1 MSLHRIPLAG
11 VIGSP
16 IAHSKS
22 PRLHQ
27 HWLAKYGI
35 AGDYVP
41 LHVEKDDLRDVL
53 RVLPKM
59 GFVGANV
66 TIPHKVA
73 ALEIAD
79 QVSDRASLI
88 GAANTLIFHEDGKII
103 ADNTDGYGFLAN
115 LKQGAPDWRP
125 DLGPAAVVAGLSI
138 CATSMP
144 DANFILHGDEAELT
158 KLLARHPALQAKVTI
173 QHAARVVTMDDK
185 PSQVMRHGQGTSMW
199 GCIDSVRAGE
209 ATVAV
214 SCGNTGA
221 LMAIAMVLVWRS
233 TRVINFAQAGMAL
246 LSTYIGFELV
256 QKTGNFWI
264 ALPLAMI
271 LGALFSALVEILLIR
286 TLIKHS
292 TTGPVAGIV
301 PIIATLG
308 LLGVIRASI
317 GIIWGNQDIQIQP
330 PLSKVGFKVGEET
343 IALSPMNLL
352 VLLTVVG
359 MVILLGFIFQKTNLG
374 LSLRASAYSPE
385 IAQLAGIR
393 VGAIRTIGWAIAGA
407 AGAAAGLLQ
416 TVNGTGAVSP
426 DSLEFS
432 LLLTFGFIAAVIG
445 GLESL
450 PGAVLGALV
459 LGLVL
464 AAVQIY
470 ISGTL
475 VFMIAFAL
483 LLLVLL
489 VRPQGFIGAKAGR
502 RA

>member
-1 MSLHRIPLAG
+1 MCVSVG
-11 VIGSP
+11 V
-16 IAHSKS
+16 
-22 PRLHQ
+22 
-27 HWLAKYGI
+27 
-35 AGDYVP
+35 
-41 LHVEKDDLRDVL
+41 E
-53 RVLPKM
+53 
-59 GFVGANV
+59 
-66 TIPHKVA
+66 
-73 ALEIAD
+73 
-79 QVSDRASLI
+79 
-88 GAANTLIFHEDGKII
+88 
-103 ADNTDGYGFLAN
+103 
-115 LKQGAPDWRP
+115 
-125 DLGPAAVVAGLSI
+125 LG
-138 CATSMP
+138 
-144 DANFILHGDEAELT
+144 
-158 KLLARHPALQAKVTI
+158 R
-173 QHAARVVTMDDK
+173 
-185 PSQVMRHGQGTSMW
+185 
-199 GCIDSVRAGE
+199 
-209 ATVAV
+209 
-214 SCGNTGA
+214 
-221 LMAIAMVLVWRS
+221 
-233 TRVINFAQAGMAL
+233 
-246 LSTYIGFELV
+246 
-256 QKTGNFWI
+256 KTGNFWI

-292 TTGPVAGIV
+292 TSGPVAGIV

-308 LLGVIRASI
+308 LLGFIRASI
-317 GIIWGNQDIQIQP
+317 GFIWGNQDIQIQP

-359 MVILLGFIFQKTNLG
+359 MVVVLGFIFQKTNLG

-450 PGAVLGALV
+450 PGAVLGAVV

-464 AAVQIY
+464 AVVQIY

-475 VFMIAFAL
+475 VFMVAFAL

-489 VRPQGFIGAKAGR
+489 VRPQGFIGSKAGR

>member
-1 MSLHRIPLAG
+1 MIQFINML
-11 VIGSP
+11 
-16 IAHSKS
+16 
-22 PRLHQ
+22 
-27 HWLAKYGI
+27 
-35 AGDYVP
+35 
-41 LHVEKDDLRDVL
+41 
-53 RVLPKM
+53 
-59 GFVGANV
+59 
-66 TIPHKVA
+66 
-73 ALEIAD
+73 
-79 QVSDRASLI
+79 LI
-88 GAANTLIFHEDGKII
+88 GI
-103 ADNTDGYGFLAN
+103 
-115 LKQGAPDWRP
+115 GA
-125 DLGPAAVVAGLSI
+125 GSI
-138 CATSMP
+138 Y
-144 DANFILHGDEAELT
+144 
-158 KLLARHPALQAKVTI
+158 
-173 QHAARVVTMDDK
+173 
-185 PSQVMRHGQGTSMW
+185 
-199 GCIDSVRAGE
+199 
-209 ATVAV
+209 
-214 SCGNTGA
+214 A

-292 TTGPVAGIV
+292 TSGPVAGIV

-308 LLGVIRASI
+308 LLGFIRASI
-317 GIIWGNQDIQIQP
+317 GFIWGNQDIQIQP

-359 MVILLGFIFQKTNLG
+359 MVVVLGFIFQKTNLG

-432 LLLTFGFIAAVIG
+432 LLLTFGFIAAVSG

-450 PGAVLGALV
+450 PGAVLGAVV

-464 AAVQIY
+464 AVVQIY

-475 VFMIAFAL
+475 VFMVAFAL

-489 VRPQGFIGAKAGR
+489 VRPQGFIGSKAGR

>member
-1 MSLHRIPLAG
+1 MTQFIDML
-11 VIGSP
+11 
-16 IAHSKS
+16 
-22 PRLHQ
+22 
-27 HWLAKYGI
+27 
-35 AGDYVP
+35 
-41 LHVEKDDLRDVL
+41 
-53 RVLPKM
+53 
-59 GFVGANV
+59 
-66 TIPHKVA
+66 
-73 ALEIAD
+73 
-79 QVSDRASLI
+79 LI
-88 GAANTLIFHEDGKII
+88 GIGAGSIYALI
-103 ADNTDGYGFLAN
+103 
-115 LKQGAPDWRP
+115 
-125 DLGPAAVVAGLSI
+125 
-138 CATSMP
+138 
-144 DANFILHGDEAELT
+144 
-158 KLLARHPALQAKVTI
+158 
-173 QHAARVVTMDDK
+173 
-185 PSQVMRHGQGTSMW
+185 
-199 GCIDSVRAGE
+199 
-209 ATVAV
+209 
-214 SCGNTGA
+214 
-221 LMAIAMVLVWRS
+221 AIAMVLVWRS

-256 QKTGNFWI
+256 QRTGNFWI

-308 LLGVIRASI
+308 LLGFIRATI
-317 GIIWGNQDIQIQP
+317 GFIWGNQDIQIQP
-330 PLSKVGFKVGEET
+330 PLSKVGFKIGEDT

-352 VLLTVVG
+352 VLLTVIG
-359 MVILLGFIFQKTNLG
+359 MVLILGFIFQKTSLG

-450 PGAVLGALV
+450 PGAVLGAVV

-464 AAVQIY
+464 AVVQIY

-475 VFMIAFAL
+475 VFIVAFAL

-489 VRPQGFIGAKAGR
+489 IRPQGFIGAKAGR

>member
-1 MSLHRIPLAG
+1 MIQFMNML
-11 VIGSP
+11 
-16 IAHSKS
+16 
-22 PRLHQ
+22 
-27 HWLAKYGI
+27 
-35 AGDYVP
+35 
-41 LHVEKDDLRDVL
+41 
-53 RVLPKM
+53 
-59 GFVGANV
+59 
-66 TIPHKVA
+66 
-73 ALEIAD
+73 
-79 QVSDRASLI
+79 LI
-88 GAANTLIFHEDGKII
+88 GI
-103 ADNTDGYGFLAN
+103 
-115 LKQGAPDWRP
+115 GA
-125 DLGPAAVVAGLSI
+125 GSI
-138 CATSMP
+138 Y
-144 DANFILHGDEAELT
+144 
-158 KLLARHPALQAKVTI
+158 
-173 QHAARVVTMDDK
+173 
-185 PSQVMRHGQGTSMW
+185 
-199 GCIDSVRAGE
+199 
-209 ATVAV
+209 
-214 SCGNTGA
+214 A

-271 LGALFSALVEILLIR
+271 LGALFSALIEILLIR

-317 GIIWGNQDIQIQP
+317 GFIWGNQDIQIQP

>member
-1 MSLHRIPLAG
+1 MIQFINML
-11 VIGSP
+11 
-16 IAHSKS
+16 
-22 PRLHQ
+22 
-27 HWLAKYGI
+27 
-35 AGDYVP
+35 
-41 LHVEKDDLRDVL
+41 
-53 RVLPKM
+53 
-59 GFVGANV
+59 
-66 TIPHKVA
+66 
-73 ALEIAD
+73 
-79 QVSDRASLI
+79 LI
-88 GAANTLIFHEDGKII
+88 GI
-103 ADNTDGYGFLAN
+103 
-115 LKQGAPDWRP
+115 GA
-125 DLGPAAVVAGLSI
+125 GSI
-138 CATSMP
+138 Y
-144 DANFILHGDEAELT
+144 
-158 KLLARHPALQAKVTI
+158 
-173 QHAARVVTMDDK
+173 
-185 PSQVMRHGQGTSMW
+185 
-199 GCIDSVRAGE
+199 
-209 ATVAV
+209 
-214 SCGNTGA
+214 A

-256 QKTGNFWI
+256 PKTGNFWI

>member
-1 MSLHRIPLAG
+1 MTQFIDML
-11 VIGSP
+11 
-16 IAHSKS
+16 
-22 PRLHQ
+22 
-27 HWLAKYGI
+27 
-35 AGDYVP
+35 
-41 LHVEKDDLRDVL
+41 
-53 RVLPKM
+53 
-59 GFVGANV
+59 
-66 TIPHKVA
+66 
-73 ALEIAD
+73 
-79 QVSDRASLI
+79 LI
-88 GAANTLIFHEDGKII
+88 GI
-103 ADNTDGYGFLAN
+103 
-115 LKQGAPDWRP
+115 GA
-125 DLGPAAVVAGLSI
+125 GSI
-138 CATSMP
+138 Y
-144 DANFILHGDEAELT
+144 
-158 KLLARHPALQAKVTI
+158 
-173 QHAARVVTMDDK
+173 
-185 PSQVMRHGQGTSMW
+185 
-199 GCIDSVRAGE
+199 
-209 ATVAV
+209 
-214 SCGNTGA
+214 A

-256 QKTGNFWI
+256 QRTGNFWI

-308 LLGVIRASI
+308 LLGFLRATI
-317 GIIWGNQDIQIQP
+317 GFIWGNQDIQIQP
-330 PLSKVGFKVGEET
+330 PLSKVGFKIGEDT

-352 VLLTVVG
+352 VLLTVIG
-359 MVILLGFIFQKTNLG
+359 MVLILGFIFQKTSLG

-450 PGAVLGALV
+450 PGAVLGAVV

-464 AAVQIY
+464 AVVQIY

-475 VFMIAFAL
+475 VFIVAFAL

-489 VRPQGFIGAKAGR
+489 IRPQGFIGAKAGR

>member
-1 MSLHRIPLAG
+1 MAQFINML
-11 VIGSP
+11 
-16 IAHSKS
+16 
-22 PRLHQ
+22 
-27 HWLAKYGI
+27 
-35 AGDYVP
+35 
-41 LHVEKDDLRDVL
+41 
-53 RVLPKM
+53 
-59 GFVGANV
+59 
-66 TIPHKVA
+66 
-73 ALEIAD
+73 
-79 QVSDRASLI
+79 LI
-88 GAANTLIFHEDGKII
+88 GI
-103 ADNTDGYGFLAN
+103 
-115 LKQGAPDWRP
+115 GA
-125 DLGPAAVVAGLSI
+125 GSI
-138 CATSMP
+138 Y
-144 DANFILHGDEAELT
+144 
-158 KLLARHPALQAKVTI
+158 
-173 QHAARVVTMDDK
+173 
-185 PSQVMRHGQGTSMW
+185 
-199 GCIDSVRAGE
+199 
-209 ATVAV
+209 
-214 SCGNTGA
+214 A

-271 LGALFSALVEILLIR
+271 LGALFSAVIEILLIR
-286 TLIKHS
+286 TLIRHS
-292 TTGPVAGIV
+292 TSGPVAGIV

-308 LLGVIRASI
+308 LLGLIRAMI
-317 GIIWGNQDIQIQP
+317 GFIWGNQDIQIQP
-330 PLSKVGFKVGEET
+330 PLSKVGFKLGQET

-352 VLLTVVG
+352 VLLTVLA
-359 MVILLGFIFQKTNLG
+359 MVLVLGFIFQKTSLG

-450 PGAVLGALV
+450 PGAVLGAVV

-464 AAVQIY
+464 AFVQIY
-470 ISGTL
+470 ISGTF
-475 VFMIAFAL
+475 VFVVAFAL

-489 VRPQGFIGAKAGR
+489 IRPQGFIGTKAGR

>member
-1 MSLHRIPLAG
+1 
-11 VIGSP
+11 
-16 IAHSKS
+16 
-22 PRLHQ
+22 
-27 HWLAKYGI
+27 
-35 AGDYVP
+35 
-41 LHVEKDDLRDVL
+41 
-53 RVLPKM
+53 
-59 GFVGANV
+59 
-66 TIPHKVA
+66 
-73 ALEIAD
+73 
-79 QVSDRASLI
+79 
-88 GAANTLIFHEDGKII
+88 
-103 ADNTDGYGFLAN
+103 
-115 LKQGAPDWRP
+115 
-125 DLGPAAVVAGLSI
+125 
-138 CATSMP
+138 
-144 DANFILHGDEAELT
+144 
-158 KLLARHPALQAKVTI
+158 
-173 QHAARVVTMDDK
+173 
-185 PSQVMRHGQGTSMW
+185 
-199 GCIDSVRAGE
+199 
-209 ATVAV
+209 
-214 SCGNTGA
+214 
-221 LMAIAMVLVWRS
+221 MVLVWRS

-256 QKTGNFWI
+256 QRTGNFWI

-292 TTGPVAGIV
+292 KTGPVAGIV

-308 LLGVIRASI
+308 LLGFIRATI
-317 GIIWGNQDIQIQP
+317 GLIWGNQDVQIQP
-330 PLSKVGFKVGEET
+330 PLSKVGFKIGEDT

-352 VLLTVVG
+352 VLLTVLG
-359 MVILLGFIFQKTNLG
+359 MVLILGFIFQKTSLG
-374 LSLRASAYSPE
+374 LSLRASAYAPE

-416 TVNGTGAVSP
+416 TVNGTGVVSP

-450 PGAVLGALV
+450 PGAVLGAVV

-464 AAVQIY
+464 AVVQIY

-475 VFMIAFAL
+475 VFIVAFAL

-489 VRPQGFIGAKAGR
+489 IRPQGFIGAKAGR

>member
-1 MSLHRIPLAG
+1 MIQFFNML
-11 VIGSP
+11 
-16 IAHSKS
+16 
-22 PRLHQ
+22 
-27 HWLAKYGI
+27 
-35 AGDYVP
+35 
-41 LHVEKDDLRDVL
+41 
-53 RVLPKM
+53 
-59 GFVGANV
+59 
-66 TIPHKVA
+66 
-73 ALEIAD
+73 
-79 QVSDRASLI
+79 LI
-88 GAANTLIFHEDGKII
+88 GI
-103 ADNTDGYGFLAN
+103 
-115 LKQGAPDWRP
+115 GA
-125 DLGPAAVVAGLSI
+125 GSI
-138 CATSMP
+138 Y
-144 DANFILHGDEAELT
+144 
-158 KLLARHPALQAKVTI
+158 
-173 QHAARVVTMDDK
+173 
-185 PSQVMRHGQGTSMW
+185 
-199 GCIDSVRAGE
+199 
-209 ATVAV
+209 
-214 SCGNTGA
+214 A

-264 ALPLAMI
+264 ALPLAMA

-292 TTGPVAGIV
+292 TSGPVAGIV

-308 LLGVIRASI
+308 LLGFIRACI
-317 GIIWGNQDIQIQP
+317 GMIWGNQDIQIQP
-330 PLSKVGFKVGEET
+330 PLSKVGFKIGEET
-343 IALSPMNLL
+343 ISLSPMNLL
-352 VLLTVVG
+352 VLLTVLG
-359 MVILLGFIFQKTNLG
+359 MVIVLGFIFQKTSLG

-450 PGAVLGALV
+450 PGAVLGAVV

-464 AAVQIY
+464 AVVQIY

-475 VFMIAFAL
+475 VFIVAFAL

-489 VRPQGFIGAKAGR
+489 IRPQGFIGTKAGR

>member
-1 MSLHRIPLAG
+1 MVQFINML
-11 VIGSP
+11 
-16 IAHSKS
+16 
-22 PRLHQ
+22 
-27 HWLAKYGI
+27 
-35 AGDYVP
+35 
-41 LHVEKDDLRDVL
+41 
-53 RVLPKM
+53 
-59 GFVGANV
+59 
-66 TIPHKVA
+66 
-73 ALEIAD
+73 
-79 QVSDRASLI
+79 LI
-88 GAANTLIFHEDGKII
+88 GI
-103 ADNTDGYGFLAN
+103 
-115 LKQGAPDWRP
+115 GA
-125 DLGPAAVVAGLSI
+125 GSI
-138 CATSMP
+138 Y
-144 DANFILHGDEAELT
+144 
-158 KLLARHPALQAKVTI
+158 
-173 QHAARVVTMDDK
+173 
-185 PSQVMRHGQGTSMW
+185 
-199 GCIDSVRAGE
+199 
-209 ATVAV
+209 
-214 SCGNTGA
+214 A

-264 ALPLAMI
+264 ALPLAMV
-271 LGALFSALVEILLIR
+271 LGALFSALVEMLLIR

-292 TTGPVAGIV
+292 TSGPVAGIV

-308 LLGVIRASI
+308 LLGLIRAMI

-330 PLSKVGFKVGEET
+330 PLSKVGFKVGAET

-352 VLLTVVG
+352 VLLTVLG
-359 MVILLGFIFQKTNLG
+359 MVLLLGFIFQKTSLG

-426 DSLEFS
+426 DSLEYS

-450 PGAVLGALV
+450 PGAVLGAVV

-464 AAVQIY
+464 AIVQIY

-475 VFMIAFAL
+475 VFIVAFAL

-489 VRPQGFIGAKAGR
+489 VRPQGFIGTKAGR

>member
-1 MSLHRIPLAG
+1 
-11 VIGSP
+11 
-16 IAHSKS
+16 
-22 PRLHQ
+22 
-27 HWLAKYGI
+27 
-35 AGDYVP
+35 
-41 LHVEKDDLRDVL
+41 
-53 RVLPKM
+53 
-59 GFVGANV
+59 
-66 TIPHKVA
+66 
-73 ALEIAD
+73 
-79 QVSDRASLI
+79 
-88 GAANTLIFHEDGKII
+88 
-103 ADNTDGYGFLAN
+103 
-115 LKQGAPDWRP
+115 
-125 DLGPAAVVAGLSI
+125 
-138 CATSMP
+138 
-144 DANFILHGDEAELT
+144 
-158 KLLARHPALQAKVTI
+158 
-173 QHAARVVTMDDK
+173 
-185 PSQVMRHGQGTSMW
+185 
-199 GCIDSVRAGE
+199 
-209 ATVAV
+209 
-214 SCGNTGA
+214 
-221 LMAIAMVLVWRS
+221 MVLVWRS

-317 GIIWGNQDIQIQP
+317 GFIWGNQDIQIQP

>member
-1 MSLHRIPLAG
+1 MIQFINML
-11 VIGSP
+11 
-16 IAHSKS
+16 
-22 PRLHQ
+22 
-27 HWLAKYGI
+27 
-35 AGDYVP
+35 
-41 LHVEKDDLRDVL
+41 
-53 RVLPKM
+53 
-59 GFVGANV
+59 
-66 TIPHKVA
+66 
-73 ALEIAD
+73 
-79 QVSDRASLI
+79 LI
-88 GAANTLIFHEDGKII
+88 GI
-103 ADNTDGYGFLAN
+103 
-115 LKQGAPDWRP
+115 GA
-125 DLGPAAVVAGLSI
+125 GSI
-138 CATSMP
+138 Y
-144 DANFILHGDEAELT
+144 
-158 KLLARHPALQAKVTI
+158 
-173 QHAARVVTMDDK
+173 
-185 PSQVMRHGQGTSMW
+185 
-199 GCIDSVRAGE
+199 
-209 ATVAV
+209 
-214 SCGNTGA
+214 A

-292 TTGPVAGIV
+292 TSGPVAGIV

-308 LLGVIRASI
+308 LLGVIRATI
-317 GIIWGNQDIQIQP
+317 GFIWGNQDIQIQP

-359 MVILLGFIFQKTNLG
+359 MVIILGFIFQKTNLG

-416 TVNGTGAVSP
+416 TVNGTGAISP

-450 PGAVLGALV
+450 PGAVLGAVV

-464 AAVQIY
+464 AVVQIY

-475 VFMIAFAL
+475 VFIVAFAL

-489 VRPQGFIGAKAGR
+489 VRPQGFIGSKAGR

>member
-1 MSLHRIPLAG
+1 MIQFFNML
-11 VIGSP
+11 
-16 IAHSKS
+16 
-22 PRLHQ
+22 
-27 HWLAKYGI
+27 
-35 AGDYVP
+35 
-41 LHVEKDDLRDVL
+41 
-53 RVLPKM
+53 
-59 GFVGANV
+59 
-66 TIPHKVA
+66 
-73 ALEIAD
+73 
-79 QVSDRASLI
+79 LI
-88 GAANTLIFHEDGKII
+88 GI
-103 ADNTDGYGFLAN
+103 
-115 LKQGAPDWRP
+115 GA
-125 DLGPAAVVAGLSI
+125 GSI
-138 CATSMP
+138 Y
-144 DANFILHGDEAELT
+144 
-158 KLLARHPALQAKVTI
+158 
-173 QHAARVVTMDDK
+173 
-185 PSQVMRHGQGTSMW
+185 
-199 GCIDSVRAGE
+199 
-209 ATVAV
+209 
-214 SCGNTGA
+214 A

-264 ALPLAMI
+264 ALPLAMV
-271 LGALFSALVEILLIR
+271 LGALFSALVEMLLIR

-292 TTGPVAGIV
+292 TSGPVAGIV

-308 LLGVIRASI
+308 LLGLIRAVI
-317 GIIWGNQDIQIQP
+317 GMIWGNQDIQIQP
-330 PLSKVGFKVGEET
+330 PLSKVGFKIGEET
-343 IALSPMNLL
+343 IALSPINLL
-352 VLLTVVG
+352 VLLAVLG
-359 MVILLGFIFQKTNLG
+359 MVVVLGFIFQKTSLG

-450 PGAVLGALV
+450 PGAVLGAVV

-464 AAVQIY
+464 AIVQIY

-475 VFMIAFAL
+475 VFIVAFAL

-489 VRPQGFIGAKAGR
+489 VRPQGFIGVKAGR

>member
-1 MSLHRIPLAG
+1 MIQFINML
-11 VIGSP
+11 
-16 IAHSKS
+16 
-22 PRLHQ
+22 
-27 HWLAKYGI
+27 
-35 AGDYVP
+35 
-41 LHVEKDDLRDVL
+41 
-53 RVLPKM
+53 
-59 GFVGANV
+59 
-66 TIPHKVA
+66 
-73 ALEIAD
+73 
-79 QVSDRASLI
+79 LI
-88 GAANTLIFHEDGKII
+88 GI
-103 ADNTDGYGFLAN
+103 
-115 LKQGAPDWRP
+115 GA
-125 DLGPAAVVAGLSI
+125 GSI
-138 CATSMP
+138 Y
-144 DANFILHGDEAELT
+144 
-158 KLLARHPALQAKVTI
+158 
-173 QHAARVVTMDDK
+173 
-185 PSQVMRHGQGTSMW
+185 
-199 GCIDSVRAGE
+199 
-209 ATVAV
+209 
-214 SCGNTGA
+214 A

-246 LSTYIGFELV
+246 VSTYIGFELV

-264 ALPLAMI
+264 ALPLSMI

-292 TTGPVAGIV
+292 TSGPVAGIV

-308 LLGVIRASI
+308 LLGFIRATI
-317 GIIWGNQDIQIQP
+317 GFIWGNQDIQIQP
-330 PLSKVGFKVGEET
+330 PLSKVGFKVGQET

-352 VLLTVVG
+352 VLLTVLG
-359 MVILLGFIFQKTNLG
+359 MVLVLGFIFQKTNLG

-450 PGAVLGALV
+450 PGAVLGAVV

-464 AAVQIY
+464 AVVQIY
-470 ISGTL
+470 INGTF
-475 VFMIAFAL
+475 VFMVAFAL

>member
-1 MSLHRIPLAG
+1 MIQFFNML
-11 VIGSP
+11 
-16 IAHSKS
+16 
-22 PRLHQ
+22 
-27 HWLAKYGI
+27 
-35 AGDYVP
+35 
-41 LHVEKDDLRDVL
+41 
-53 RVLPKM
+53 
-59 GFVGANV
+59 
-66 TIPHKVA
+66 
-73 ALEIAD
+73 
-79 QVSDRASLI
+79 LI
-88 GAANTLIFHEDGKII
+88 GI
-103 ADNTDGYGFLAN
+103 
-115 LKQGAPDWRP
+115 GA
-125 DLGPAAVVAGLSI
+125 GSI
-138 CATSMP
+138 Y
-144 DANFILHGDEAELT
+144 
-158 KLLARHPALQAKVTI
+158 
-173 QHAARVVTMDDK
+173 
-185 PSQVMRHGQGTSMW
+185 
-199 GCIDSVRAGE
+199 
-209 ATVAV
+209 
-214 SCGNTGA
+214 A

-264 ALPLAMI
+264 ALPLAMV
-271 LGALFSALVEILLIR
+271 LGALFSALVEMLLIR

-292 TTGPVAGIV
+292 TSGPVAGIV

-308 LLGVIRASI
+308 LLGLIRAVI
-317 GIIWGNQDIQIQP
+317 GMIWGNQDIQIQP
-330 PLSKVGFKVGEET
+330 PLSKVGFKIGEET

-352 VLLTVVG
+352 VLLAVLG
-359 MVILLGFIFQKTNLG
+359 MVVVLGFIFQKTSLG

-450 PGAVLGALV
+450 PGAVLGAVV

-464 AAVQIY
+464 AVVQIY

-475 VFMIAFAL
+475 VFIVAFAL

-489 VRPQGFIGAKAGR
+489 VRPQGFIGVKAGR